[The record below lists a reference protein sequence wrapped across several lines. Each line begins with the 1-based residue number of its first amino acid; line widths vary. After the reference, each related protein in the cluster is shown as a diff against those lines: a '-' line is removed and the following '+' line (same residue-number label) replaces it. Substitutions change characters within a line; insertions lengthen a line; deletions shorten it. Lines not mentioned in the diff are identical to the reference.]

1 MEFFSI
7 VLSLECAE
15 LRVFWTVAGGN
26 SPRRSQHNNSRYIEA
41 LSDRSAHQSAPST
54 MGVPPI
60 FGQRDFGESRGFP
73 DDDNE
78 SEGAQLNTREQ
89 ALDAKADYWREK
101 FRTLENVIHTQ
112 DRSPDGRSSATITKL
127 ESQVAFL
134 ESELNQSRRAS
145 MTGGG
150 SDERVARLDGQIKLL
165 KMQIENLEQAR
176 LREESRRINAEDE
189 LHSMLKAGKSGDDKL
204 RDRLEKVQTMLDS
217 ERKEREVEE
226 KRMAQLNSRLEE
238 MRHLDSEK
246 RLLET
251 KVQELQ
257 DALKSSRS
265 EAARE
270 LRARKLAEETL
281 GQIQSG
287 HIQVD
292 QLMAQRL
299 KDLQQQ
305 LEDSRQ
311 DLRKS
316 EDSLAR
322 SEADLRQQRQQSKNA
337 KKRLEL
343 QIQDL
348 QDELDRKSIEASD
361 LQAALGDRAPHAE
374 RSTELISAQKKFRTL
389 QMELESAQT
398 TIDDDVRE
406 IRRLRE
412 LLQQSDASV
421 RLEELHQE
429 LQAEQERRQHEVRLK
444 IKEHEARNV
453 AEDALATIKSEEN
466 TRLHRLEGMLRKL
479 ENDLE
484 ASSERSKKLEHER
497 HELARALE
505 HERESGEK
513 IKEELTMQS
522 KKLTT
527 KLVNVSLD
535 LAQIEDKYA
544 KLQAELKDLE
554 RTSADIKA
562 RLEARVAHLEKH
574 DSKSEAKLINTRR
587 VMEQDEVLVQKVQRE
602 LDDWMEKCSQAEKR
616 RDQLDFTLKRKEE
629 ELLDA
634 LADAQAERALRQKL
648 EIQNDAIKHQL
659 TILKEELRDSTQK
672 LESQLAET
680 ASLLELEQAARRKAE
695 DKVEELRASVRHL
708 SLKSDGLED
717 KSSDIYERL
726 KATEAQRD
734 RLQLEVDE
742 LEQKL
747 NAVNKELMNKMRAA
761 DEEVTKMRDQIQE
774 DSHEISRKR
783 REKQALERQLSDAK
797 YEARK
802 IEVLQHRVDDL
813 QVSNHK
819 EASARE
825 EAEIA
830 QSKAQKFAESVAEWD
845 RALQEK
851 NQRLEVRIEA
861 LEKELKTSQIKQA
874 KLETTARDAQDTISK
889 DTKTVT
895 ELRKEVQ
902 RMTDQLDRL
911 ATELQEHRSHYVT
924 MREKFDSEQ
933 SLARRKTEELEVV
946 QKRVEELTDVLDRD
960 KHLYSQIGDEED
972 RLRREVELLKR
983 NLARADE
990 ISADE
995 RKMRQ
1000 ELQRELDRLKGDYEK
1015 IGPHRL
1021 VDHRVAS
1028 EDLEVMR
1035 EQMHSLTKE
1044 RDEALY
1050 KTTQYEVRYRDNSH
1064 SLQALSPASRQST
1077 ARSGKDEEMILLLA
1091 ENAQRDEELIG
1102 RLSVNAERDASAIVQ
1117 LQVQAEQDEERL
1129 MHFAQQLKMAEEALA
1144 MSEHKV
1150 GLLNQSGGAYA
1161 TASSGLSL
1169 SFSLS
1174 RSRARVRALSLSL

>member
-1 MEFFSI
+1 MEFWSI

-26 SPRRSQHNNSRYIEA
+26 SPRRSQPNNSRYVEA
-41 LSDRSAHQSAPST
+41 LSDRSARQSAPST

-60 FGQRDFGESRGFP
+60 FGQHNFDESRGFP
-73 DDDNE
+73 DDDSE

-101 FRTLENVIHTQ
+101 FCTLENVIHTQ
-112 DRSPDGRSSATITKL
+112 DRSPDGSSSATITKL

-134 ESELNQSRRAS
+134 ESELDQSRRAS

-176 LREESRRINAEDE
+176 LREELHRIDAENE

-226 KRMAQLNSRLEE
+226 KRIAQLNSRLEE

-281 GQIQSG
+281 GQMQSG

-292 QLMAQRL
+292 QLIVPRL

-311 DLRKS
+311 DLRKG

-322 SEADLRQQRQQSKNA
+322 SEADLRQQGQQSNNA

-348 QDELDRKSIEASD
+348 QDELDRKSVEASD
-361 LQAALGDRAPHAE
+361 LQAALGDRAPKAE
-374 RSTELISAQKKFRTL
+374 RSTELISAQKKLRTL

-421 RLEELHQE
+421 RLEALHKE

-484 ASSERSKKLEHER
+484 ASCERSKKLEHER

-505 HERESGEK
+505 HERESAEK
-513 IKEELTMQS
+513 IKEELTMQN

-527 KLVNVSLD
+527 KVVNVSRD

-544 KLQAELKDLE
+544 KLQAELKNLE
-554 RTSADIKA
+554 RTSADFKA
-562 RLEARVAHLEKH
+562 RLEARVKEH
-574 DSKSEAKLINTRR
+574 DSKSEAKLINARR

-672 LESQLAET
+672 LESKLAET

-726 KATEAQRD
+726 NATEAQRD
-734 RLQLEVDE
+734 QLQLEVDE

-747 NAVNKELMNKMRAA
+747 NAVNKELINKMRAA

-774 DSHEISRKR
+774 DSHEISRER

-830 QSKAQKFAESVAEWD
+830 QSKAQKFADSVAEWD

-851 NQRLEVRIEA
+851 NQRLEARIEA

-874 KLETTARDAQDTISK
+874 KLETTARDARDAISK
-889 DTKTVT
+889 DAKTVT

-902 RMTDQLDRL
+902 RMTDELDRL
-911 ATELQEHRSHYVT
+911 AMELQEHRSHYVT

-946 QKRVEELTDVLDRD
+946 QKRVEKLTDVLDRD

-995 RKMRQ
+995 RNMRQ
-1000 ELQRELDRLKGDYEK
+1000 ELQRELDRLKGDYKK

-1035 EQMHSLTKE
+1035 EQMHSLMKE

-1050 KTTQYEVRYRDNSH
+1050 KTTQYEVRYSDNSH
-1064 SLQALSPASRQST
+1064 SLQALPPASHQST

-1102 RLSVNAERDASAIVQ
+1102 RLSVNADRDASAIVQ
-1117 LQVQAEQDEERL
+1117 LQVQAEQDEKRL
-1129 MHFAQQLKMAEEALA
+1129 KRFAQQLRMAEEALA

-1150 GLLNQSGGAYA
+1150 GLLKQSGGAYA
-1161 TASSGLSL
+1161 TASSGLSR
-1169 SFSLS
+1169 SLS
-1174 RSRARVRALSLSL
+1174 LSPSRARALSLSL